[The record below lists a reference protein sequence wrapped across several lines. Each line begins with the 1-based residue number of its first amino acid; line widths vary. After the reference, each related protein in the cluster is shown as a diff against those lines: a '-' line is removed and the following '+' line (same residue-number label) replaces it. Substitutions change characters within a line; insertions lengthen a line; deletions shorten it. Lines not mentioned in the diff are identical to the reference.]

1 MRGVA
6 AENKPENNS
15 FESQLK
21 ACLSNQIK
29 VSLANI
35 HEIVGLD
42 RKVDNPTQ
50 LLVNVLSLAGNS
62 NNPTLNLDQRKRN
75 SMVYELV
82 SFLEME
88 LKAVI
93 TELKLSEETEESTD
107 DNAENPTMFD
117 PHGDPP
123 DLMPQVDGVD
133 SSAEGKSDDPKDQDD
148 QENNTEAMEEELNL
162 VSANENSNEIS
173 SSSSSSASSVTQAAE
188 NSSSAN
194 NSTTPFQNN
203 SKCDKLKIL
212 SEMFVTLRDSKCGW
226 QDSQEK
232 LDKRRFPGTC
242 HGSLSLYYTY
252 LPLAQLNCTELN
264 CTAISSTQTKTYL
277 LHFFKIQARSLN
289 VMNSTRPRL
298 FPKSK

>member
-1 MRGVA
+1 M
-6 AENKPENNS
+6 PSNNS

-50 LLVNVLSLAGNS
+50 LLVNVLNLAGNS
-62 NNPTLNLDQRKRN
+62 NLLKMDQRKRN

-117 PHGDPP
+117 PHGESKSPKKCNHLGP
-123 DLMPQVDGVD
+123 DHV
-133 SSAEGKSDDPKDQDD
+133 
-148 QENNTEAMEEELNL
+148 
-162 VSANENSNEIS
+162 
-173 SSSSSSASSVTQAAE
+173 
-188 NSSSAN
+188 
-194 NSTTPFQNN
+194 
-203 SKCDKLKIL
+203 
-212 SEMFVTLRDSKCGW
+212 
-226 QDSQEK
+226 
-232 LDKRRFPGTC
+232 
-242 HGSLSLYYTY
+242 
-252 LPLAQLNCTELN
+252 
-264 CTAISSTQTKTYL
+264 
-277 LHFFKIQARSLN
+277 
-289 VMNSTRPRL
+289 
-298 FPKSK
+298 

>member
-50 LLVNVLSLAGNS
+50 LLVNVLNLAGNS
-62 NNPTLNLDQRKRN
+62 NLLNLDQRKRN

-93 TELKLSEETEESTD
+93 TELKLSEDTEESTD

-117 PHGDPP
+117 PHG
-123 DLMPQVDGVD
+123 
-133 SSAEGKSDDPKDQDD
+133 E
-148 QENNTEAMEEELNL
+148 
-162 VSANENSNEIS
+162 
-173 SSSSSSASSVTQAAE
+173 
-188 NSSSAN
+188 
-194 NSTTPFQNN
+194 
-203 SKCDKLKIL
+203 SK
-212 SEMFVTLRDSKCGW
+212 
-226 QDSQEK
+226 
-232 LDKRRFPGTC
+232 
-242 HGSLSLYYTY
+242 
-252 LPLAQLNCTELN
+252 
-264 CTAISSTQTKTYL
+264 
-277 LHFFKIQARSLN
+277 
-289 VMNSTRPRL
+289 
-298 FPKSK
+298 FPKKCVRIFG